1 MKKLMA
7 KYNYAFGYVKGY
19 FTLCGLVGI
28 GAIVAGIILMM
39 QGQPKEAA
47 WRIIGL
53 GAVVVLVAL
62 VIVLTT
68 RRKCPEDKRGLIG
81 LTLSM
86 MLVGVAGFFLMLPLM
101 MKWFFKLL
109 FSIIGIDMG
118 SSSSSTVEIAS
129 IYYKNTD
136 EFDEYACNSTNG
148 KQIVLRSLATGN
160 YVDVWLHRGN
170 VLTDGNGNLY
180 HPK

>member
-1 MKKLMA
+1 MA
-7 KYNYAFGYVKGY
+7 KYNYAFGDVKGY

-39 QGQPKEAA
+39 QGQPKEVS
-47 WRIIGL
+47 WGTIGL
-53 GAVVVLVAL
+53 GAVVVLIAL

-86 MLVGVAGFFLMLPLM
+86 MLVGIAAVFMLLPLM

-109 FSIIGIDMG
+109 FSLIGIDIG
-118 SSSSSTVEIAS
+118 SSTVKVAS
-129 IYYKNTD
+129 VYYKNTD
-136 EFDEYACNSTNG
+136 EFDECAC
-148 KQIVLRSLATGN
+148 
-160 YVDVWLHRGN
+160 
-170 VLTDGNGNLY
+170 DGNGNLY
-180 HPK
+180 HPKAY